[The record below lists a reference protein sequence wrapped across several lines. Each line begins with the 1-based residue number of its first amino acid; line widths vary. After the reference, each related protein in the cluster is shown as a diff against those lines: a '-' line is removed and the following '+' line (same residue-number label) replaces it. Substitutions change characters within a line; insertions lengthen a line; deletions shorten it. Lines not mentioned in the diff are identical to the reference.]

1 MSEAA
6 DSIHNGHPEKIQIQL
21 SHATQRF
28 NWDCGISCVLMVLQN
43 QQRQIFLNHFT
54 EICKSEGFNKSTWT
68 IDLCYLLKR
77 FSVRHI
83 FYTTTLGVHE
93 GYRWNS
99 FYNHILT
106 KFLLQDE
113 NRINARFKKAK
124 GSGILI
130 QKASLTINDI
140 LSHLVNGPI
149 IILTNA
155 KILSC
160 DVCKFNKIS
169 AELRKCI
176 PWPTSYQGHYV
187 VLCGYD
193 IHTRKVF
200 YRNPSFGD
208 HVCMMPI
215 SNLDN
220 ARKSYGT
227 DEDIIFIFN

>member
-1 MSEAA
+1 MRRNTSVCL
-6 DSIHNGHPEKIQIQL
+6 SPGHPEKIQIQL

-28 NWDCGISCVLMVLQN
+28 NWDCGISCVLMVLQKH
-43 QQRQIFLNHFT
+43 QRQMFLNHFT

-77 FSVRHI
+77 FNVQHI

-106 KFLLQDE
+106 KDE

-124 GSGILI
+124 ANSIFI

-149 IILTNA
+149 IVLTNA
-155 KILSC
+155 KMLSC

-176 PWPTSYQGHYV
+176 PWTTSYQGHYI